1 MPMLLMVE
9 NAVGLGLQTL
19 GLGMLMVLG
28 IIALLCNVLKILIP
42 VFSAISAKK
51 EKKSKSES
59 PAPAPIAT
67 VAPSSDDESETVA
80 AIIAA
85 IAAYE
90 GKAPENFRVVS
101 FKKRF

>member
-1 MPMLLMVE
+1 MPMLLTME
-9 NAVGLGLQTL
+9 SALEGLKVL

-28 IIALLCNVLKILIP
+28 GIIALLYIVLKLLIP
-42 VFSAISAKK
+42 IFSAISAKK
-51 EKKSKSES
+51 EKTADTGS
-59 PAPAPIAT
+59 PAPAVSPVT
-67 VAPSSDDESETVA
+67 APSDDEGKTVA

-90 GKAPENFRVVS
+90 GKSPENFRVVS

>member
-28 IIALLCNVLKILIP
+28 IIALLYIVLKILIP

-67 VAPSSDDESETVA
+67 VAPSSVA

>member
-9 NAVGLGLQTL
+9 SAVGLGLQTL

-28 IIALLCNVLKILIP
+28 IIALLYIVLKLLIP
-42 VFSAISAKK
+42 IFSAISAKK
-51 EKKSKSES
+51 EKTADTGS
-59 PAPAPIAT
+59 PAPAVSPVT
-67 VAPSSDDESETVA
+67 APSDDEGKTVA

-90 GKAPENFRVVS
+90 GKSPENFRVVS

>member
-28 IIALLCNVLKILIP
+28 IIALLYIVLKILIP
-42 VFSAISAKK
+42 VFSTISAKK

-67 VAPSSDDESETVA
+67 VAPSFDDESETVA

>member
-1 MPMLLMVE
+1 MIKSAQIEKTENVE
-9 NAVGLGLQTL
+9 MATEE
-19 GLGMLMVLG
+19 
-28 IIALLCNVLKILIP
+28 LK
-42 VFSAISAKK
+42 
-51 EKKSKSES
+51 
-59 PAPAPIAT
+59 
-67 VAPSSDDESETVA
+67 DESETVA

>member
-28 IIALLCNVLKILIP
+28 IIALLYIVLKILIP

-51 EKKSKSES
+51 EKKSKSVEK
-59 PAPAPIAT
+59 T
-67 VAPSSDDESETVA
+67 DEE
-80 AIIAA
+80 
-85 IAAYE
+85 
-90 GKAPENFRVVS
+90 
-101 FKKRF
+101 

>member
-28 IIALLCNVLKILIP
+28 IIALLYIVLKILIP

-59 PAPAPIAT
+59 PAPA
-67 VAPSSDDESETVA
+67 
-80 AIIAA
+80 IIAA

>member
-1 MPMLLMVE
+1 MPMLLMIE
-9 NAVGLGLQTL
+9 NPVGEGLKVL

-28 IIALLCNVLKILIP
+28 IIALLYIVLKLLIP
-42 VFSAISAKK
+42 IFSAISAKK
-51 EKKSKSES
+51 EKTADAGS
-59 PAPAPIAT
+59 PAPAVSPVTA
-67 VAPSSDDESETVA
+67 SSDDEGKTVA

-90 GKAPENFRVVS
+90 GKSPENFRVVS